1 MENMIK
7 VKKKD
12 GTLENWD
19 FSKIKKAVEKSSDRA
34 CCSLNDEDYEYL
46 QTYFSD
52 KIKNRKVL
60 KVSDIHNMVES
71 VLLKKYPPVGK
82 SYREYRNFKKTAANE
97 LDKLFIQSRNL
108 LYLGDKE
115 NANFNSSLTST
126 KSSLTGGY
134 LRKSLYKQF
143 YLSKDELSSIKDGYI
158 YIHDLNF
165 LLLNTLNCCNADIG
179 SVLKGGFVMGG
190 VPYTEPKTLLS
201 ACQVIGDLCLS
212 CSAAQY
218 GGFTIG
224 EIDKILL
231 YYYKKSLEKY
241 KKEAEEYQIKDKSY
255 IERKLEEELRQG
267 LQSLEVKLNTIT
279 SSRGDTAFITFSF
292 GCTDHKDEE
301 DNRMQMKICSQILKT
316 RMNGHGNARKPV
328 LFPKLVYIYSKEQH
342 KNEEHK
348 KLFDLAIKCTTKSM
362 YPDFL
367 SADAGYTGDIYMKYG
382 VVVSPMGEL

>member
-1 MENMIK
+1 M
-7 VKKKD
+7 
-12 GTLENWD
+12 
-19 FSKIKKAVEKSSDRA
+19 
-34 CCSLNDEDYEYL
+34 
-46 QTYFSD
+46 
-52 KIKNRKVL
+52 
-60 KVSDIHNMVES
+60 
-71 VLLKKYPPVGK
+71 
-82 SYREYRNFKKTAANE
+82 
-97 LDKLFIQSRNL
+97 
-108 LYLGDKE
+108 
-115 NANFNSSLTST
+115 
-126 KSSLTGGY
+126 
-134 LRKSLYKQF
+134 
-143 YLSKDELSSIKDGYI
+143 
-158 YIHDLNF
+158 NF

-316 RMNGHGNARKPV
+316 RMKGHGNAGKPV
-328 LFPKLVYIYSKEQH
+328 LFPKLVYI
-342 KNEEHK
+342 
-348 KLFDLAIKCTTKSM
+348 
-362 YPDFL
+362 
-367 SADAGYTGDIYMKYG
+367 
-382 VVVSPMGEL
+382 

>member
-1 MENMIK
+1 M
-7 VKKKD
+7 
-12 GTLENWD
+12 
-19 FSKIKKAVEKSSDRA
+19 
-34 CCSLNDEDYEYL
+34 
-46 QTYFSD
+46 
-52 KIKNRKVL
+52 
-60 KVSDIHNMVES
+60 
-71 VLLKKYPPVGK
+71 
-82 SYREYRNFKKTAANE
+82 
-97 LDKLFIQSRNL
+97 DKLFIQSRNL

-279 SSRGDTAFITFSF
+279 SSRGDTAFITFFS
-292 GCTDHKDEE
+292 
-301 DNRMQMKICSQILKT
+301 
-316 RMNGHGNARKPV
+316 
-328 LFPKLVYIYSKEQH
+328 
-342 KNEEHK
+342 
-348 KLFDLAIKCTTKSM
+348 
-362 YPDFL
+362 
-367 SADAGYTGDIYMKYG
+367 
-382 VVVSPMGEL
+382 